1 MYNDTIKTYSSG
13 SGIDGYAEGG
23 GPRFFSLSAILAAAF
38 FLSSNIL
45 ANSSALGGAG
55 VGKVESAS
63 NAVGVAI
70 VEGLAPKP
78 GMRNGSVALGRG
90 AGLVCDGGKGGKDGI
105 CCEGANGGIL

>member
-55 VGKVESAS
+55 VGRVVSAS
-63 NAVGVAI
+63 DAVGVAI
-70 VEGLAPKP
+70 AGGLTPKP
-78 GMRNGSVALGRG
+78 GIPDDSVALGGG
-90 AGLVCDGGKGGKDGI
+90 AGLVCDGGKGGKDGV